1 MNTPLRDLAA
11 AALLVLAAA
20 VPALLPAAHAEMQA
34 EAHGQRQP
42 APAALSP
49 GELRT
54 LLATM
59 PAGEPAR
66 GERLHAEQFCA
77 SCHGAKG
84 VAPTPN
90 WPHVAG
96 QRAAYTFK
104 MLVDYQRGIRAEVER
119 AALMHAVTRDM
130 AAQDMADLAAWY
142 ATLPLPHEAE
152 TPRPK
157 TTVAAAAV
165 QRLVRK
171 GDPSR
176 LITPCASCHGARGQ
190 GGTGDG
196 KASPALAGQ
205 NPRYLV
211 RTLQQ
216 YHGDVRTNDPKR
228 GMRAFAQRL
237 SSAEVDALASYY
249 ADLTAAR

>member
-1 MNTPLRDLAA
+1 MNIPLRDLAA

-20 VPALLPAAHAEMQA
+20 APALLPAAHAQ
-34 EAHGQRQP
+34 AHGQRTP
-42 APAALSP
+42 ATAAMTT

-54 LLATM
+54 LLAGM
-59 PAGEPAR
+59 PAGDPAR
-66 GERLHAEQFCA
+66 GERLHSEQFCA

-96 QRAAYTFK
+96 QRAAYTVK
-104 MLVDYQRGIRAEVER
+104 MLVDYQRGIRAEGER
-119 AALMHAVTRDM
+119 AALMHEVTRDM
-130 AAQDMADLAAWY
+130 PAQDMADIAAWY
-142 ATLPLPHEAE
+142 ATLPLPQESA

-157 TTVAAAAV
+157 ASVAEADV
-165 QRLVRK
+165 LHLVRK

-176 LITPCASCHGARGQ
+176 LITPCASCHGAKGQ

-205 NPRYLV
+205 NPQYFV
-211 RTLQQ
+211 RTMQQ
-216 YHGDVRTNDPKR
+216 FHGGVRSNDPQR

-237 SSAEVDALASYY
+237 SDAEIAALARYY
-249 ADLTAAR
+249 ADLALAR

>member
-11 AALLVLAAA
+11 AAVLVLAAA
-20 VPALLPAAHAEMQA
+20 ASALLPVARAAE
-34 EAHGQRQP
+34 HGQP
-42 APAALSP
+42 APAPAAMTP

-54 LLATM
+54 LLAGM
-59 PAGEPAR
+59 PAGDPVR
-66 GERLHAEQFCA
+66 GERLHSAQFCA

-96 QRAAYTFK
+96 QRAAYTVK
-104 MLVDYQRGIRAEVER
+104 MLVDYQRGVRAEGER
-119 AALMHAVTRDM
+119 AALMHDVTRDM
-130 AAQDMADLAAWY
+130 PAQDMADIAAWY

-157 TTVAAAAV
+157 STVSASDV
-165 QRLVRK
+165 LHLVRK

-176 LITPCASCHGARGQ
+176 LITPCASCHGAKGQ

-205 NPRYLV
+205 NPQYFV
-211 RTLQQ
+211 RTMQQ
-216 YHGDVRTNDPKR
+216 FHGEVRTNDAKR
-228 GMRAFAQRL
+228 GMRAFAGRL
-237 SSAEVDALASYY
+237 STAEVEALATYY
-249 ADLTAAR
+249 ADLPAAR

>member
-20 VPALLPAAHAEMQA
+20 APALLPAAQA
-34 EAHGQRQP
+34 EAHGQSKP

-54 LLATM
+54 LLATL
-59 PAGEPAR
+59 PTGDPAR
-66 GERLHAEQFCA
+66 GERLHTEQFCA

-96 QRAAYTFK
+96 QRAAYTVK
-104 MLVDYQRGIRAEVER
+104 MLVDYQRGIRAEGER

-130 AAQDMADLAAWY
+130 PAQDMADLAAWY

-157 TTVAAAAV
+157 TTVAAADV
-165 QRLVRK
+165 QQLVRK
-171 GDPSR
+171 GDPTR
-176 LITPCASCHGARGQ
+176 LITPCASCHGAQGQ

-205 NPRYLV
+205 NPQYFV
-211 RTLQQ
+211 RTMQQ
-216 YHGDVRTNDPKR
+216 FHGDVRTNDPKR

-237 SSAEVDALASYY
+237 SDAEVAALASYY
-249 ADLTAAR
+249 ADLTLAR